1 MSHQPQPTRSLVVP
15 LTLFRNRSRRRG
27 EAVELPLVEV
37 FGRGPRRRL
46 EERGVPAFSVARHN
60 PGDAIRRFHALVLA
74 FDLDS
79 DQAFQLDRALRGR
92 AFVLWTAF
100 DHREDGADT
109 YRFRVLF
116 PVSRPV
122 NAHDHAV
129 LAQLVDSDLGSIADR
144 RAERRDRR
152 WCLPVCPPCREE
164 FASVRYGDGA
174 VLDVDELLGY
184 RELPSEQRTAC

>member
-15 LTLFRNRSRRRG
+15 ITCYRNRSRRRG
-27 EAVELPLVEV
+27 ELVEAPLGEV
-37 FGRGPRRRL
+37 FGRGPRRRF
-46 EERGVPAFSVARHN
+46 EERGVPAFSVVHRE

-74 FDLDS
+74 FDLDA

-92 AFVLWTAF
+92 AFVLWTGF
-100 DHREDGADT
+100 DHREDGGDN

-116 PVSRPV
+116 PLSRPV
-122 NAHDHAV
+122 NAQDHGV
-129 LAQLVDSDLGSIADR
+129 LAALVDNDLGSIADR

-152 WCLPVCPPCREE
+152 WSFPACPPCREE

-174 VLDVDELLGY
+174 VLDVDDLLGY
-184 RELPSEQRTAC
+184 RVVPSESRRAC